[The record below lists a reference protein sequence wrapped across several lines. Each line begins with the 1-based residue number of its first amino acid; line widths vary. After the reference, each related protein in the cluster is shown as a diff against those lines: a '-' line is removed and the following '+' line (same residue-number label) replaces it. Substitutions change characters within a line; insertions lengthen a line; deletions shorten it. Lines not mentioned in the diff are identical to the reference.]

1 MNYLL
6 KILHYGN
13 SVPTNP
19 EQIMR
24 WQASGGDELRKNKL
38 TTTRDHLEC
47 NGRQHKAGYHRAYRG
62 RREQAEE
69 QEDDAER
76 TLGQARHEPAKSE
89 ALQWCLMENVL

>member
-6 KILHYGN
+6 KILHYGH

-24 WQASGGDELRKNKL
+24 WQASGGDELRKNKR

-47 NGRQHKAGYHRAYRG
+47 NAGEHKSGYCRTYRG
-62 RREQAEE
+62 CREHAKE

-76 TLGQARHEPAKSE
+76 TL
-89 ALQWCLMENVL
+89 V